1 VNTFSFW
8 QRWLLVVGF
17 ILILFGVVMALFNG
31 TVVFALFNSQIDPVF
46 WGAAGIPG
54 DAARF
59 QQWIY
64 GVLGATVAG
73 WGVFLA
79 FIAHYPFKAK
89 EKWSRNCVAAGLL
102 LWYVLDTAISLYFGV
117 FFNAIFNA
125 VLLVLGILPL
135 AFTWK
140 HFSQTGLEKATDVHR

>member
-1 VNTFSFW
+1 MTTFSFW
-8 QRWLLVVGF
+8 QRWLLVVS
-17 ILILFGVVMALFNG
+17 ILVVLFGVVMALFNG
-31 TVVFALFNSQIDPVF
+31 TVLFALFNSQIDPVF
-46 WGAAGIPG
+46 WGAAGIPA

-64 GVLGATVAG
+64 GVLGAMMAG

-89 EKWSRNCVAAGLL
+89 ERWSRNCMIVGLL
-102 LWYVLDTAISLYFGV
+102 LWYTLDTAISLYFGV
-117 FFNAIFNA
+117 YFNALFNTI
-125 VLLVLGILPL
+125 LLALAIPPL

-140 HFSQTGLEKATDVHR
+140 QFKP